1 MGGGGK
7 NHIFPLEKIPGIV
20 NCFLLVIRR
29 ALVFQSSVVDRL
41 ASLSQDSDDM
51 WSTKG
56 KHSLTGSNPDTRGSK
71 INWIRDRQKY
81 RPKKSAVNCSVADPE
96 YLSRISDPD
105 FYLS

>member
-56 KHSLTGSNPDTRGSK
+56 KHSLTGSNPDTGLK
-71 INWIRDRQKY
+71 INWIRDLRKISSEKERGKLQCCG
-81 RPKKSAVNCSVADPE
+81 PGIFIP
-96 YLSRISDPD
+96 YLGS
-105 FYLS
+105 